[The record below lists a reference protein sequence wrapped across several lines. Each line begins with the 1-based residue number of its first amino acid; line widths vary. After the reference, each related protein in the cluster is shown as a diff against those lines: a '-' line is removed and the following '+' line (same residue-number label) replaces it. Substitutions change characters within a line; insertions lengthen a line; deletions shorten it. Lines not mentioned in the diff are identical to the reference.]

1 MVVAAVAALLSVP
14 AASAQAQTAVITGKV
29 QAESGAP
36 IEGAQVLIADVNASV
51 ASGAQGAYTITIP
64 SARVSGQQVVI
75 RVRAIGY
82 APETRTIS
90 LTAGT
95 HSENFTMK
103 QDVNRLSEVV
113 VTGTAGGEG
122 VERSKVPFAIARI
135 SEADIP
141 VPQLDPVRALQGK
154 IPGVRIAST
163 SGTPGGTPQI
173 LMRGPTSINASG
185 RSQSPLIVVDGTIM
199 RNGNLDE
206 LGGLDIESVEV
217 VKGAAGA
224 TLYGTA
230 AASGV
235 INIKTKRGNSRDGM
249 SFNIRSEAGYS
260 DPNST
265 EWGLPLNHP
274 LQLDET
280 GKRFCVVG
288 GSVAGQTTPS
298 CTKTIE
304 WMREFQRINGVV
316 GDTTRAPQQVQ
327 WNAPSLS
334 GGDLQNVFQANIWP
348 GQYYDAYAA
357 LATRNL
363 VTVNTVDASG
373 RVGGVRFFASGAY
386 TDNQGAIRGG
396 PTQTNQR
403 ARVNLD
409 YDMRSDL
416 LISVSTA
423 FNKNIGLGGN
433 TPDFGALFRGMP
445 PGTDVL
451 ARDTLGRT
459 FVVVGGTGFRPT
471 ANNQTGLFNTQEW
484 SGGFGLANRFLGNL
498 TGTYNPA
505 EWVTI
510 GGTFAYDNRSTTSQG
525 YNFKGF
531 RTRTTSNTSLGS
543 MAVGDG
549 YSEAMNGNV
558 NATFRKSLT
567 SDLNTKLSF
576 SGLGE
581 QVVGANNGGSGSTF
595 IVKDVFTLS
604 NTSTN
609 KVATSSQQTDRSMG
623 FSTALNADYKD
634 RYILEGAVRYDG
646 SSRFGEGERW
656 APFGR
661 ISGVWRVSQEPF
673 FNVPGISDFRVRGSR
688 GTAGKTPSFDAQYE
702 TFSCG
707 TGGCSLGQAGNKLLK
722 PETTTEVELGA
733 DATLFDKLGVE
744 LTHVTGN
751 SRNQILNVPTI
762 YSLGFG
768 NQWQNAGTLS
778 NYTWEL
784 GLSMPV
790 ITRRD
795 FNWSMRG
802 TWDRTRTYITELLIP
817 EYFTSGATGQ
827 GTGSFF
833 LMTSADSSVD
843 GYQVNRYGNIW
854 GRKFY
859 TSCDQLPNRTVNG
872 VAVNLQANC
881 GEGKDYQVDNNGWV
895 VWVGPGNTWKDGITK
910 NLWQSKLAAAN
921 SPWNYPLYFGHPIID
936 RPLRG
941 ETGEGV
947 GKQHI
952 LGNTLPDFRMTYG
965 NNIQYKKLSLYGL
978 LDGTFGN
985 YINNQ
990 AEGWGLL
997 DISSAYFDQ
1006 GDATVETGKPV
1017 GYGWRAGGSEGA
1029 GSGGF
1034 YDILG
1039 PNNYNVEKASYAK
1052 LREVSLSYRIGRIA
1066 AIGGDWTVG
1075 LIGRNMYTWTNYSGI
1090 DPEVGVTGGQASS
1103 GLINGTDPGVYPNL
1117 RTFTFSFSTRY

>member
-1 MVVAAVAALLSVP
+1 MIQLNRVRTMAAAAIAVLLSVP
-14 AASAQAQTAVITGKV
+14 VVSAQAQTAVITGRV
-29 QAESGAP
+29 AAESGAP
-36 IEGAQVLIADVNASV
+36 LEGAQVLIADVNASV
-51 ASGAQGAYTITIP
+51 PTNQQGMYTITVP
-64 SARVSGQQVVI
+64 SARVSGQQVVV

-82 APETRTIS
+82 SPETRTIS

-95 HSENFTMK
+95 HTENFTMK

-122 VERSKVPFAIARI
+122 VERSKVPYAIARI

-141 VPQLDPVRALQGK
+141 VPQLDPIRALQGK

-163 SGTPGGTPQI
+163 SGAPGSTPQI

-217 VKGAAGA
+217 VKGAAGS

-235 INIKTKRGNSRDGM
+235 INIKTKRGNSRDGVAF
-249 SFNIRSEAGYS
+249 SIRSEAGFS

-265 EWGLPLNHP
+265 SWGMPVNHP

-280 GKRFCVVG
+280 GKRFCVVNSG
-288 GSVAGQTTPS
+288 LAPCSRTL
-298 CTKTIE
+298 E
-304 WMREFQRINGVV
+304 WMREFQRINGVA
-316 GDTTRAPQQVQ
+316 GDTTRAVQSVQ
-327 WNAPSLS
+327 WSAPS
-334 GGDLQNVFQANIWP
+334 GGDVLNVFQGSIWP
-348 GQYYDAYAA
+348 GQWYDSYAA

-363 VTVNTVDASG
+363 VTINGVDASG
-373 RVGGVRFFASGAY
+373 RVGAVRFFASGQY

-409 YDMRSDL
+409 YDARSDL

-423 FNKNIGLGGN
+423 FNKNIGLGGS
-433 TPDFGALFRGMP
+433 TPDFFAIFRGLP
-445 PGTDVL
+445 PGTNVL

-459 FVVVGGTGFRPT
+459 FVIVGGSGFRPT
-471 ANNQTGLFNTQEW
+471 SNGATGLFNDQEW
-484 SGGFGLANRFLGNL
+484 SGRYSLNNRFLGNVQA
-498 TGTYNPA
+498 TYNPA
-505 EWVTI
+505 DWVTL
-510 GGTFAYDNRSTTSQG
+510 GGQFAYDNRSSTGAG
-525 YNFKGF
+525 YNFKGY
-531 RTRTTSNTSLGS
+531 RTRTASTAALGS
-543 MAVGDG
+543 MSLGDG

-567 SDLNTKLSF
+567 SDLNTKLSL
-576 SGLGE
+576 SALGE
-581 QVVGANNGGSGSTF
+581 QLTDTDNNGSGSVF

-609 KVATSSQQTDRSMG
+609 KTATSGQQMDRSMG

-634 RYILEGAVRYDG
+634 RYIVEGAIRYDG
-646 SSRFGEGERW
+646 SSRFGESERW
-656 APFGR
+656 APFSR
-661 ISGVWRVSQEPF
+661 VSGVWRVSQESF
-673 FNVPGISDFRVRGSR
+673 FNVPGVTDFRLRGSR
-688 GTAGKTPSFDAQYE
+688 GTAGKTPSFTAQYE

-722 PETTTEVELGA
+722 PETTTEVELGT
-733 DATLFDKLGVE
+733 DLTLFDRLGVE
-744 LTHVTGN
+744 LTHVTGH
-751 SRNQILNVPTI
+751 SKNQILNVPTI
-762 YSLGFG
+762 HSLGFG

-784 GLSMPV
+784 GLSLPV
-790 ITRRD
+790 VSRRD

-802 TWDRTRTYITELLIP
+802 TWDRTRTYITELFIP

-833 LMTSADSSVD
+833 LMTAADSMFD
-843 GYQVNRYGNIW
+843 GYQMNRYGNIW

-859 TSCDQLPNRTVNG
+859 KSCGELPSTVQG
-872 VAVNLQANC
+872 DC
-881 GEGKDYQVDNNGWV
+881 GEGKAYQVNDQGWV
-895 VWVGPGNTWKDGITK
+895 VWTGTGNSWRDGITK
-910 NLWQSKLAAAN
+910 NLWQTKLSSAD
-921 SPWNYPLYFGHPIID
+921 SPWNYPLHFGHPIID

-941 ETGEGV
+941 EVGEGV
-947 GKQHI
+947 GRQHI
-952 LGNTLPDFRMTYG
+952 LGNTLPDFRITYG
-965 NNIQYKKLSLYGL
+965 NNVQYKNLSLYAL

-990 AEGWGLL
+990 TEGWGLL
-997 DISSAYFDQ
+997 DLSSTYFDQ
-1006 GDATVETGKPV
+1006 GEKSVETAKPV
-1017 GYGWRAGGSEGA
+1017 GYGWRVGGPEGA
-1029 GSGGF
+1029 GTGGF
-1034 YDILG
+1034 YDLLG
-1039 PNNYNVEKASYAK
+1039 PNNYNVEKGSYTK
-1052 LREVSLSYRIGRIA
+1052 LREVSLTYRLGRVA

-1075 LIGRNMYTWTNYSGI
+1075 VIGRNLYTWSKYSGI

-1103 GLINGTDPGVYPNL
+1103 GLINATDQGAYPTL

>member
-1 MVVAAVAALLSVP
+1 MIQNPVRAIALAALAALLSVP

-36 IEGAQVLIADVNASV
+36 IEGANVIIADVNTSV
-51 ASGAQGAYTITIP
+51 GTNQQGMYTTTIP
-64 SARVSGQQVVI
+64 SARVSGQQVVV

-95 HSENFTMK
+95 HTENFTMK

-122 VERSKVPFAIARI
+122 VERAKVPYSIARL

-163 SGTPGGTPQI
+163 GGSPGSTPQI

-199 RNGNLDE
+199 RNGSLDE

-217 VKGAAGA
+217 VKGAAGS

-235 INIKTKRGNSRDGM
+235 INIKTKRGNSRDGV
-249 SFNIRSEAGYS
+249 SFTVRSEAGFS

-265 EWGLPLNHP
+265 EWGLPVNSP

-280 GKRFCVVG
+280 GKRFCIVG
-288 GSVAGQTTPS
+288 TSRSAPCS
-298 CTKTIE
+298 KTID
-304 WMREFQRINGVV
+304 WMKEMQRINGVV

-327 WNAPSLS
+327 WNAPSGNDVL
-334 GGDLQNVFQANIWP
+334 NVFQGSIWP
-348 GQYYDAYAA
+348 GQYYDSYGA

-363 VTVNTVDASG
+363 LTVNSVDASG
-373 RVGGVRFFASGAY
+373 RVGGVRFFASGQY

-396 PTQTNQR
+396 PTSNNQR

-409 YDMRSDL
+409 YDARSDL

-423 FNKNIGLGGN
+423 FNKSIGLGGA
-433 TPDFGALFRGMP
+433 TPDFGALFRGLP
-445 PGTDVL
+445 PGTNVL

-459 FVVVGGTGFRPT
+459 FVIVGGTGFRPT
-471 ANNQTGLFNTQEW
+471 ANNQLGLFNSQEW
-484 SGGFGLANRFLGNL
+484 SGNFGVANRFLGNL
-498 TGTYNPA
+498 TATYNPA
-505 EWVTI
+505 EWVTV
-510 GGTFAYDNRSTTSQG
+510 GGTFAYDNRSSTGSS

-531 RTRTTSNTSLGS
+531 RTRTTSTTPLGS
-543 MAVGDG
+543 MRIGDG
-549 YSEAMNGNV
+549 YDEAMNGNV
-558 NATFRKSLT
+558 NATFRHQMT
-567 SDLNTKLSF
+567 SDLNTKLSL
-576 SGLGE
+576 SALGE
-581 QVVGANNGGSGSTF
+581 QVVSSNNAGGGTTF

-609 KVATSSQQTDRSMG
+609 KTATSSQQMDRSIG
-623 FSTALNADYKD
+623 FSGAVNADYKD
-634 RYILEGAVRYDG
+634 RYIAEAAVRYDG
-646 SSRFGEGERW
+646 NSRFGAGERW
-656 APFGR
+656 APFSR
-661 ISGVWRVSQEPF
+661 ISGVWRVSQEGF
-673 FNVPGISDFRVRGSR
+673 FNVPGVTDFRLRASR
-688 GTAGKTPSFDAQYE
+688 GTAGKTPRFEAQYE
-702 TFSCG
+702 TFDCG

-722 PETTTEVELGA
+722 PETTTEIELGA
-733 DATLFDKLGVE
+733 DATLFDRLGVE
-744 LTHVTGN
+744 LTHVNGH
-751 SRNQILNVPTI
+751 SRNQILEVPTP

-768 NQWQNAGTLS
+768 TQWQNGGTLA

-790 ITRRD
+790 VTRRD

-802 TWDRTRTYITELLIP
+802 TWDRTRTYIEELFMP
-817 EYFTSGATGQ
+817 EYFTSGATNQ

-833 LMTSADSSVD
+833 LMTADPTEVD
-843 GYQVNRYGNIW
+843 GFQKNRYGNIW

-859 TSCDQLPNRTVNG
+859 RSCGDMPASVQT
-872 VAVNLQANC
+872 QC
-881 GEGKDYQVDNNGWV
+881 GDGKAYQVNDGGWV
-895 VWVGPGNTWKDGITK
+895 VWVGDGNTWKDGITK
-910 NLWQSKLAAAN
+910 NLWQTRLSAAD
-921 SPWNYPLYFGHPIID
+921 SPWNYPLNFGHPIID

-941 ETGEGV
+941 EAGEGT
-947 GKQHI
+947 GKSHI
-952 LGNTLPDFRMTYG
+952 LGNTLPDFRLTYG
-965 NNIQYKKLSLYGL
+965 NNIQYKKLTLYGL
-978 LDGTFGN
+978 LDGTYGN

-997 DISSAYFDQ
+997 DISSSYFDQ
-1006 GDATVETGKPV
+1006 GNATVETAKPV
-1017 GYGWRAGGSEGA
+1017 GYGWRVGGAEGA
-1029 GSGGF
+1029 GTGGF
-1034 YDILG
+1034 YDLLG
-1039 PNNYNVEKASYAK
+1039 PNNYNTEKASYAK

-1066 AIGGDWTVG
+1066 AIGGDWSVG
-1075 LIGRNMYTWTNYSGI
+1075 LIGRNIYTWTKYSGI

-1103 GLINGTDPGVYPNL
+1103 GLINGVDNGTYPNL